1 MLLKVFI
8 GNWSSN
14 WDDFDYFP
22 SNVLCCTKC
31 IFYQFDDSIT
41 KNEGYC
47 NFLKLAA
54 QNEVHY
60 ISIRSRRFVERCLSL
75 SSIFQLVIICR
86 STPFFKDF
94 KIGIL
99 LKPYYR
105 INSIIISKKKFR
117 KNGFSKCASSFG
129 GYHRRR
135 RKKAKTEKKTFSN
148 LIFDLKVQKGEYQN
162 EFFSFQ

>member
-8 GNWSSN
+8 GNWPSN

-60 ISIRSRRFVERCLSL
+60 ISIRSRRFVKRCLSL

-105 INSIIISKKKFR
+105 INSIIISKKNLEKM
-117 KNGFSKCASSFG
+117 ASVNVRLHSAAIIG
-129 GYHRRR
+129 GVA
-135 RKKAKTEKKTFSN
+135 KKQKQKKKH
-148 LIFDLKVQKGEYQN
+148 LAI
-162 EFFSFQ
+162 